1 MALAMK
7 ATVETTVAIAAAT
20 CQSIDGIMSRHYLRE
35 KSAATVFFV
44 VNPNFHFK
52 SYFRL
57 APTTV
62 RLQTQSSSPVLSQ
75 RRFPPQQWA
84 SSCPARSRNARKCRF
99 SNRFRRQFSFPP
111 SSRVTEIRSALRVAY
126 PAGSNPQRSFF
137 PDITWPIAKPS
148 RQNPFRR
155 RDLTFGVMRHY
166 QEGPLLTSP

>member
-44 VNPNFHFK
+44 VNRNFHFK

-75 RRFPPQQWA
+75 RRFPPHQWA

-99 SNRFRRQFSFPP
+99 SNRFRRQFSFPHP
-111 SSRVTEIRSALRVAY
+111 PASPNGAAPNAWTLGLGGHRFMMTLLELARAQVAEGRMPALTV
-126 PAGSNPQRSFF
+126 
-137 PDITWPIAKPS
+137 
-148 RQNPFRR
+148 
-155 RDLTFGVMRHY
+155 
-166 QEGPLLTSP
+166 

>member
-35 KSAATVFFV
+35 KSEATVFFV
-44 VNPNFHFK
+44 VNRNFHFK

-84 SSCPARSRNARKCRF
+84 SFLPCAVTQRPKMPFFLSIP
-99 SNRFRRQFSFPP
+99 QTVLLP
-111 SSRVTEIRSALRVAY
+111 SIL
-126 PAGSNPQRSFF
+126 P
-137 PDITWPIAKPS
+137 
-148 RQNPFRR
+148 
-155 RDLTFGVMRHY
+155 RHR
-166 QEGPLLTSP
+166 

>member
-35 KSAATVFFV
+35 KSEATVFFV
-44 VNPNFHFK
+44 VNRNFHFK

-84 SSCPARSRNARKCRF
+84 SSCPAPSRNAETAAF
-99 SNRFRRQFSFPP
+99 PIDSADSSPSLHPPASPTSAPPGGSPLPRR
-111 SSRVTEIRSALRVAY
+111 
-126 PAGSNPQRSFF
+126 
-137 PDITWPIAKPS
+137 
-148 RQNPFRR
+148 
-155 RDLTFGVMRHY
+155 
-166 QEGPLLTSP
+166 